1 MGPSLEGNLSLWQKS
16 KAVDECSP
24 LSEADGES
32 MLALIQEL
40 FPICRSI
47 TGNGVRQTLAI
58 LERYIPLGINEV
70 ASGTS
75 VLDWT
80 VPREWNIRDAYIARP
95 DGTRIVDFA
104 ANNLHIVQ
112 YSPPVDAV
120 MPLAELRR
128 HLHTLPDRPEWIP
141 YRTSCYA
148 ENWGFCLTHNQLSGL
163 ADGPYLVV
171 IDSDLALGHLSY
183 GELFIP
189 GESDHDLIFLPH
201 LPPFAR

>member
-1 MGPSLEGNLSLWQKS
+1 MIKKSEHVSDPFEGTEHLATRDG
-16 KAVDECSP
+16 KA
-24 LSEADGES
+24 
-32 MLALIQEL
+32 MLTLIRDL

-58 LERYIPLGINEV
+58 LQRYITLEIIEV
-70 ASGTS
+70 PSGTP

-95 DGTRIVDFA
+95 DGTHIVDFA

-112 YSPPVDAV
+112 YSRPVDAV
-120 MPLAELRR
+120 MPLAELRS

-141 YRTSCYA
+141 YRTTYYA
-148 ENWGFCLTHNQLSGL
+148 EDWGFCLTHNQLLSL
-163 ADGPYLVV
+163 ADGPYRVV

-183 GELFIP
+183 GELYIP
-189 GESDHDLIFLPH
+189 GESDET
-201 LPPFAR
+201 